1 MANPIR
7 RILDATEIDDVE
19 NRQVIEPEDLPQFM
33 DGDGEEYG
41 INHRKFLDDKL
52 NKALKDGKVS
62 RHKSALAKSPEALEY
77 YKKVVVPN
85 LFLEPDTFSTKRI
98 TSYDRT

>member
-19 NRQVIEPEDLPQFM
+19 NREIIEPETLPQFM

-41 INHRKFLDDKL
+41 TNHRKYLDEKL
-52 NKALKDGKVS
+52 QKALKEGKVS
-62 RHKSALAKSPEALEY
+62 THKSVLAKNPEALEY
-77 YKKVVVPN
+77 YKKQIVPN
-85 LFLEPDTFSTKRI
+85 LFLEMDTFSTKRI